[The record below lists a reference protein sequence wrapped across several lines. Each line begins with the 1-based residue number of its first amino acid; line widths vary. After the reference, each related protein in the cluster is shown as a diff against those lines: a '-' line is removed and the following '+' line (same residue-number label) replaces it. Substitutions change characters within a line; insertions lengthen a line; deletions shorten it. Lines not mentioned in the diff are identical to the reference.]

1 MGPLGHGWRRAGGA
15 WVLLLAA
22 LALPA
27 RAGEPP
33 LSGAFAS
40 RYRAIPEPELVPD
53 YAFQEG
59 GGREW
64 GMVEFRGRVVV
75 AMFWATWCPVCGRE
89 VPKLDRLQARLGQ
102 EGLVV
107 IALAQDRGGP
117 ELVERWFAERG
128 VRHLR
133 VFHDPGSILA
143 RTVGI
148 RGLPTTFVIDKAGR
162 MVGVIEG
169 PGAWDSPEAA
179 ALLRH
184 YLAAPDPGASRAP

>member
-1 MGPLGHGWRRAGGA
+1 MGDSRRAGRRRLGG
-15 WVLLLAA
+15 LLAA
-22 LALPA
+22 LALAGAAAPA
-27 RAGEPP
+27 GPP
-33 LSGAFAS
+33 LEGDFGR
-40 RYRAIPEPELVPD
+40 RYRVIAQPETAPD
-53 YAFQEG
+53 YAFREH

-64 GMVEFRGRVVV
+64 GFVELRGRVIL

>member
-75 AMFWATWCPVCGRE
+75 AMFWATWCPVCARE
-89 VPKLDRLQARLGQ
+89 MPNLDRLQAELGD
-102 EGLVV
+102 EGLLVV
-107 IALAQDRGGP
+107 ALSQDRGGP
-117 ELVERWFAERG
+117 EVAARWLEERDLDN
-128 VRHLR
+128 LR
-133 VFHDPGSILA
+133 PFHDPRSVLA
-143 RTVGI
+143 RVIGI
-148 RGLPTTFVIDKAGR
+148 NGVPTAFVIDKQGR
-162 MVGVIEG
+162 MVGVVEG
-169 PGAWDSPEAA
+169 PGRWDTPEAE

-184 YLAAPDPGASRAP
+184 YLGAASDS